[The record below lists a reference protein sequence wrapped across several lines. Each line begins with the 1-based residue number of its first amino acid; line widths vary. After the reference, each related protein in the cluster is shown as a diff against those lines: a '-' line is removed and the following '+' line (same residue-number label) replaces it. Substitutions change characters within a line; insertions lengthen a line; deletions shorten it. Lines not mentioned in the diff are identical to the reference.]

1 MSTHSLIG
9 KVLDDSGK
17 CKVIY
22 CHSDGYINEPG
33 VGWTLNKYYKKEQD
47 VDKLLKLGDLSFL
60 GGIPEDDPTLWNIG
74 ICFEKDDE
82 PGKCRTY
89 KGRGDKGCEAATYN
103 SPREA
108 REEQGQEYNYF
119 YLDNKWYC
127 ITDDK
132 IIDLETGED
141 IKKVNTKMESLLGE
155 KIIRKF
161 NKKWIEDEDGIIT
174 EVKIGE
180 KSIKK
185 GDKVGDDFV
194 TGFNPETNT
203 IYLDE
208 DPEVDGGR
216 DYDVETVLSFLEETL
231 NESEDIENIDQD
243 PLENLM
249 VGDKVVLK
257 GFGEDSPWENLSGE
271 VIWMDEEDFPDEF
284 QTITVR
290 VNFPTVDGTR
300 EVEQN
305 FDRRNVIKIV
315 EENLTEDTVKQDG
328 KWVNRGEEGTHGEF
342 KTKKEA
348 DAQRKAMFANGYK
361 EELEEEKHIETIELP
376 HEEYT
381 SIEDIIR
388 INKELD
394 QKARDGKLFG
404 LRKEKDMLMLAE
416 PAINGIWTLFL
427 NENGGIVKIT
437 LW

>member
-1 MSTHSLIG
+1 
-9 KVLDDSGK
+9 
-17 CKVIY
+17 
-22 CHSDGYINEPG
+22 
-33 VGWTLNKYYKKEQD
+33 
-47 VDKLLKLGDLSFL
+47 
-60 GGIPEDDPTLWNIG
+60 
-74 ICFEKDDE
+74 
-82 PGKCRTY
+82 
-89 KGRGDKGCEAATYN
+89 
-103 SPREA
+103 
-108 REEQGQEYNYF
+108 
-119 YLDNKWYC
+119 
-127 ITDDK
+127 
-132 IIDLETGED
+132 
-141 IKKVNTKMESLLGE
+141 MESLLGE

-174 EVKIGE
+174 EVRIGE

-231 NESEDIENIDQD
+231 NESEDIENIDQG

-394 QKARDGKLFG
+394 QKARDGKLLG